1 MASQSE
7 KTFGSRIYNAE
18 QLATNLATFTAYV
31 PLTPETAAA
40 AYSAFISELKTNNT
54 AIATAQSNFS
64 IAVNARQNL
73 FQKSPTSLVKTL
85 PPILAFV
92 KAKFGKQS
100 QQAEEITRLVNNIRG
115 ESTSKL
121 KRDEEGEFVSQ
132 SHRSY
137 GSQTQYFA
145 DIIATLESFGT
156 DYTPTNTA
164 ITLENLSLKLDALNQ
179 ANMEVTTTFSQLK
192 PIKGVRI
199 TNYDILSQRAQT
211 IKDSVKSQYGTQSP
225 EYVLI
230 KGYKI

>member
-7 KTFGSRIYNAE
+7 KTFGSRLYNAE
-18 QLATNLATFTAYV
+18 QLATNLATFTGYV

-40 AYSAFISELKTNNT
+40 AYTTFINQLKTNNT
-54 AIATAQSNFS
+54 AISTAQANFS
-64 IAVNARQNL
+64 VVVDDRQNQ

-100 QQAEEITRLVNNIRG
+100 PQAEEVTRLVNNIRG
-115 ESTSKL
+115 ENTSKL
-121 KRDEEGEFVSQ
+121 KRNEEGEFVSQ

-145 DIIATLESFGT
+145 DLIATLESYGPA
-156 DYTPTNTA
+156 YSPANTT
-164 ITLENLSLKLDALNQ
+164 ITIENLQDKLEALNE
-179 ANMEVTTTFSQLK
+179 ANTQVTTAYGQLK
-192 PIKGVRI
+192 PIKSARI
-199 TNYDILSQRAQT
+199 TNYETLSQRAQT
-211 IKDSVKSQYGTQSP
+211 IKESVKSQYGTQSA
-225 EYVLI
+225 EYNLI

>member
-1 MASQSE
+1 
-7 KTFGSRIYNAE
+7 
-18 QLATNLATFTAYV
+18 
-31 PLTPETAAA
+31 
-40 AYSAFISELKTNNT
+40 
-54 AIATAQSNFS
+54 
-64 IAVNARQNL
+64 
-73 FQKSPTSLVKTL
+73 L

-145 DIIATLESFGT
+145 DIIATLEPFGT

-192 PIKGVRI
+192 PIKGARI